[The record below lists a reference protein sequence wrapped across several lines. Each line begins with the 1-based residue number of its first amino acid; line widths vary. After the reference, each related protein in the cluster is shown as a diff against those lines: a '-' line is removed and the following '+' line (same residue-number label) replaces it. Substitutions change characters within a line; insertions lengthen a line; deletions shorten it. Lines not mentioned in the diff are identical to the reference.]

1 MQARSEMLRAR
12 ALVSC
17 ESALQESV
25 NTLRPSATFLA
36 QLLATKFDLPQTR
49 RRRQSSAS
57 DVAAIYRDQALADD
71 CGRPHR
77 FCRYL

>member
-17 ESALQESV
+17 ESPPHESV
-25 NTLRPSATFLA
+25 SALRPSATFLT

-57 DVAAIYRDQALADD
+57 NVAAVYRDQALADD

-77 FCRYL
+77 LCRDL